1 MRKFKK
7 FNIIF
12 ALSSLI
18 LCAFFAVFAERAESD
33 FGGYSGSRG
42 YNNSSSRSRSRS
54 SSSSRSRSYSSSSS
68 SNSSRRS
75 SSGSS
80 YSHETNS
87 GGGNLGAFV
96 AGALLGSNNNAN
108 SNITSGSGSDDD
120 DDGCGDNVSTIVGA
134 LFILFIVW
142 KFVLALRAQKKYD
155 YEYPQSEPM
164 GQLVDPI
171 EDYLKLDPNF
181 DERVICD
188 KLSNLYV
195 QMQDAW
201 HNKDI
206 RSLRPYFDDAFYNQ
220 LDRQLDEMRK
230 HMRTDYT
237 EHIAVLGVNLIGYY
251 QRKGMDYLVANV
263 RTRIVS
269 YVLDDRTGELLSGD
283 KKREIFMEYEYEL
296 VRKSGV
302 ITQENSDDTHSAT
315 CPHCGAPL
323 SINASAQCEYCGSVL
338 TASNDSWVIKSI
350 KGISQ
355 S

>member
-12 ALSSLI
+12 ALI
-18 LCAFFAVFAERAESD
+18 LCAVFAVFAERAESD

-54 SSSSRSRSYSSSSS
+54 SSSSNSSPRSSSSYN
-68 SNSSRRS
+68 NSSRH
-75 SSGSS
+75 SS
-80 YSHETNS
+80 YNHETSS

-96 AGALLGSNNNAN
+96 AGALLGNNSSN

-120 DDGCGDNVSTIVGA
+120 ECGDNISTIVGA

-142 KFVLALRAQKKYD
+142 KFVSALRAQKKYD
-155 YEYPQSEPM
+155 YEYPQAEPM

-181 DERVICD
+181 DERAICD

-251 QRKGMDYLVANV
+251 QRNNMDYLVANV

-302 ITQENSDDTHSAT
+302 LTQENADDTHSAT

-323 SINASAQCEYCGSVL
+323 SINASAQCEYCGSVI
-338 TASNDSWVIKSI
+338 TSSNDSWVIKSI

>member
-12 ALSSLI
+12 ALI
-18 LCAFFAVFAERAESD
+18 LCAFFAFFAVFAERAESD

-54 SSSSRSRSYSSSSS
+54 SSSSNSSPRSSSSYN
-68 SNSSRRS
+68 NSSRH
-75 SSGSS
+75 SS
-80 YSHETNS
+80 YNHETSS

-96 AGALLGSNNNAN
+96 AGALLGNNNSN

-120 DDGCGDNVSTIVGA
+120 ECGDNISTIVGA

-142 KFVLALRAQKKYD
+142 KFVSALRAQKKYD
-155 YEYPQSEPM
+155 YEYPQAEPM

-181 DERVICD
+181 DERAICD

-195 QMQDAW
+195 QMQNAW

-237 EHIAVLGVNLIGYY
+237 EHIAVLAVNLIGYY
-251 QRKGMDYLVANV
+251 QRNNMDYLVANV

-302 ITQENSDDTHSAT
+302 LTQENSDEAHSAT

-323 SINASAQCEYCGSVL
+323 SINASAQCEYCGSVI
-338 TASNDSWVIKSI
+338 TSSNDSWVIKSI

>member
-12 ALSSLI
+12 ALI

-54 SSSSRSRSYSSSSS
+54 SSSSNSSPRSSSSYN
-68 SNSSRRS
+68 NSSRRS

-96 AGALLGSNNNAN
+96 AGALLGSNNNAD

-142 KFVLALRAQKKYD
+142 KFVSALRAQKKYD

-181 DERVICD
+181 DERAICD

-302 ITQENSDDTHSAT
+302 ITQENTDDMHSAT

-323 SINASAQCEYCGSVL
+323 SINASAQC
-338 TASNDSWVIKSI
+338 
-350 KGISQ
+350 
-355 S
+355 